1 MRRSLVALALS
12 AVAAAACFNPSY
24 PQELPCGPQDWCPP
38 GQSCNAAGLCVAT
51 ADGDGGPDGDS
62 GNGGMPDASELGNLL
77 SISIGDDVVLP
88 VEGTHQFVIIG
99 TYENG
104 TAEITDF
111 AMWESS
117 DNAIASVDFT
127 GLATARSA
135 GAATITAR
143 YQGRID
149 AATVTVT
156 AP

>member
-1 MRRSLVALALS
+1 MRHALFALALS

-24 PQELPCGPQDWCPP
+24 PQELPCGPERWCPP
-38 GQSCNAAGLCVAT
+38 GQSCNAAGLCVGDG
-51 ADGDGGPDGDS
+51 DGDGGPNGD
-62 GNGGMPDASELGNLL
+62 GNGGVPDASELGNLL

-88 VEGTHQFVIIG
+88 VDATHQFVIIG

-127 GLATARSA
+127 GLATARSP
-135 GAATITAR
+135 GAVTITAR